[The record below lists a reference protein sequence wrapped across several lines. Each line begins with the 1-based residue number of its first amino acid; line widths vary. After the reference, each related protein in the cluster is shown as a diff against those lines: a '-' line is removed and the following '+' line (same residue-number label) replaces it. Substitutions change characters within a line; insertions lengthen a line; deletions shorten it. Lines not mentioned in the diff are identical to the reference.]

1 MESTSDPVE
10 GFYWRKNRTTGRW
23 EVVEFDGEYFCQS
36 HAGGG
41 GDIFPIDEAGEV
53 IGPLRDPVSNVISE
67 ILSVISKQ
75 QHLDIRRT
83 LETIQER
90 LRENRPIDNSERL
103 LLLNLVNAS
112 LV

>member
-1 MESTSDPVE
+1 MIPLRVSIGGRIEQQAGGKWSSLMESISVRAMPE
-10 GFYWRKNRTTGRW
+10 
-23 EVVEFDGEYFCQS
+23 
-36 HAGGG
+36 GG

-75 QHLDIRRT
+75 QYLDIRRT